1 VNTYDLIC
9 LILLCFSA
17 WKGYKKGLIR
27 EMAGL
32 LGLFFAVWI
41 AWKWMGQTG
50 FFLDP
55 FLPGQAKSVLP
66 FLGFATVFSVCI
78 IAFTFFA
85 RFATKLLDI
94 TILLG
99 LLNRLAGAAVGI
111 LQSGLLIV
119 LFTWITN
126 HAGLLSDELKSKSD
140 IYPITSKAG
149 PFLYSATEKY
159 FPKSDSL
166 FEYVQTYLR
175 EGEHP

>member
-1 VNTYDLIC
+1 MNTYDLIC
-9 LILLCFSA
+9 LLLISFSA

-27 EMAGL
+27 ELAGL
-32 LGLFFAVWI
+32 VGILLAAWL
-41 AWKWMGQTG
+41 AWKWMGHTG
-50 FFLDP
+50 FLLDSFVP
-55 FLPGQAKSVLP
+55 NQAKMVLP
-66 FLGFATVFSVCI
+66 FIGFAAVFTVFA
-78 IAFTFFA
+78 IAFSLFA

-126 HAGLLSDELKSKSD
+126 HAGLLSDELKSQSN

-149 PFLYSATEKY
+149 PYLYSATEKY